1 MWWSSLKWIVLGIT
15 LSMLGSNADPSPR
28 NEDMYRELMKLDQLY
43 SSIAR
48 PSLRSIPMTPEVGQ
62 KVQRAL
68 NMLRLQELD
77 NLYSPRSRP
86 RFGKRGE
93 KNEAPNRNNLMSLEM
108 YDNKVQYPRNED
120 DGSEADWLPLRR

>member
-1 MWWSSLKWIVLGIT
+1 MWWTALKWIVFGMAM
-15 LSMLGSNADPSPR
+15 SMLNDSCCNAAPAPR
-28 NEDMYRELMKLDQLY
+28 GDDMYRELMKLDQLY

-48 PSLRSIPMTPEVGQ
+48 PSLRSLPMSSEVGQ

-93 KNEAPNRNNLMSLEM
+93 GNEIPIRASNIAEE
-108 YDNKVQYPRNED
+108 YDNNQITGPKRMPTYKT
-120 DGSEADWLPLRR
+120 GYH